1 MWLTANLYKLL
12 PATVYITWQE
22 NLIRHFPA
30 KEIASTELLIDN
42 WHITDHKQGNQCE
55 KHLRAKVKS
64 HTSHTSFRSYP
75 PCRRIQIPS
84 LIFSAYLQS
93 FLSHWHPALIG
104 RNIFFLTVHENG
116 TLWDSLYMFNTI
128 FKVMYHHA
136 MCCVTSAAPLILLSA
151 TQILESSWICVSF
164 IKHKIRKTVYPNL
177 CRFRKKVSFDLF
189 GWTACWSKS
198 FKANLSSWVCTN
210 VLFLKKT
217 SQQGEIKLPP
227 ESTKLKSESDFWRH
241 FRVSCHARWETKSE
255 TLV

>member
-1 MWLTANLYKLL
+1 M
-12 PATVYITWQE
+12 
-22 NLIRHFPA
+22 
-30 KEIASTELLIDN
+30 ELLIDN

-55 KHLRAKVKS
+55 KHFRAKVKS

-136 MCCVTSAAPLILLSA
+136 MCCVTSAAPIILLSA

-177 CRFRKKVSFDLF
+177 RRFRKKVSFDLF

-198 FKANLSSWVCTN
+198 FKANLSSWVCMN
-210 VLFLKKT
+210 VLFLKRT

-241 FRVSCHARWETKSE
+241 FRVSRHARWETKWE